1 MAPFVGPFRFSAFFR
16 EVISGYHRLMTG
28 MVLEGTERALIDGC
42 RRGEREAFQTL
53 FETYQ
58 DKIYSIALR
67 FSGNE
72 AVAMD
77 IAQDTFLKLFSSMA
91 DFRGDSSF
99 GTWVYR
105 LVVNSCLDHRRRSWR
120 LIPIAGEVMALM
132 RAPGDAL
139 HGLLHSEM
147 RGRVQGAVEKLP
159 AEQRI
164 VVVLRYTEGLAYEEI
179 AAVVG
184 CSMGTVAS
192 RLNRAHKTLERRL
205 SHLKGSSHE

>member
-1 MAPFVGPFRFSAFFR
+1 
-16 EVISGYHRLMTG
+16 MTW
-28 MVLEGTERALIDGC
+28 MVLQGSDRDLIEGC
-42 RRGEREAFQTL
+42 RRGERAAFHTL

-72 AVAMD
+72 ALAMD

-91 DFRGDSSF
+91 DFRGDSAFS
-99 GTWVYR
+99 TWVYR
-105 LVVNSCLDHRRRSWR
+105 LVVNSCLDHKRRSWR
-120 LIPIAGEVMALM
+120 LIPIADEVVALL

-179 AAVVG
+179 ADALG
-184 CSMGTVAS
+184 CSTGTVAS
-192 RLNRAHKTLERRL
+192 RLNRAHKTLGRRL
-205 SHLKGSSHE
+205 SHLKGASHV

>member
-1 MAPFVGPFRFSAFFR
+1 MSW
-16 EVISGYHRLMTG
+16 
-28 MVLEGTERALIDGC
+28 MVLEGSDRELIEGC
-42 RRGEREAFQTL
+42 RRGERDAFRAL

-72 AVAMD
+72 ALAMD
-77 IAQDTFLKLFSSMA
+77 IAQDTFLKLFSSIA
-91 DFRGDSSF
+91 EFRGDSAF

-105 LVVNSCLDHRRRSWR
+105 LVVNSCLDHKRRAWR
-120 LIPIAGEVMALM
+120 LIPLADEVMAVL

-147 RGRVQGAVEKLP
+147 RGRVQFAVGKLP
-159 AEQRI
+159 ADQRI

-179 AAVVG
+179 ATVLG
-184 CSMGTVAS
+184 CSVGTVAS
-192 RLNRAHKTLERRL
+192 RLNRAHKALGRRL
-205 SHLKGSSHE
+205 SHLKGSSHV

>member
-1 MAPFVGPFRFSAFFR
+1 MS
-16 EVISGYHRLMTG
+16 G
-28 MVLEGTERALIDGC
+28 MVLEGAERDLIEGC
-42 RRGEREAFQTL
+42 RRGERDAYRAL

-67 FSGNE
+67 FSGDE
-72 AVAMD
+72 ALAMD
-77 IAQDTFLKLFSSMA
+77 IAQDTFLKLFSSM
-91 DFRGDSSF
+91 
-99 GTWVYR
+99 
-105 LVVNSCLDHRRRSWR
+105 
-120 LIPIAGEVMALM
+120 
-132 RAPGDAL
+132 
-139 HGLLHSEM
+139 
-147 RGRVQGAVEKLP
+147 VEKLP

-205 SHLKGSSHE
+205 WHLKGSSHE

>member
-1 MAPFVGPFRFSAFFR
+1 
-16 EVISGYHRLMTG
+16 MTW
-28 MVLEGTERALIDGC
+28 MVLQGSDRDLIEGC
-42 RRGEREAFQTL
+42 RRGEPEAFHTL

-72 AVAMD
+72 ALAMD

-91 DFRGDSSF
+91 DFRCDSSF
-99 GTWVYR
+99 ATWVYR
-105 LVVNSCLDHRRRSWR
+105 LVVNSCLDHKRRSWR
-120 LIPIAGEVMALM
+120 LIPIADDVMAIL

-147 RGRVQGAVEKLP
+147 QGRVQSAVDKLP
-159 AEQRI
+159 ADQRI

-179 AAVVG
+179 AAVLG
-184 CSMGTVAS
+184 CSIGTVAS
-192 RLNRAHKTLERRL
+192 RLNRAHKVLGRRL
-205 SHLKGSSHE
+205 SHLKGSSHV

>member
-1 MAPFVGPFRFSAFFR
+1 
-16 EVISGYHRLMTG
+16 MTW
-28 MVLEGTERALIDGC
+28 MVLQGSDRDLIEGC
-42 RRGEREAFQTL
+42 RRGEREAFHAL

-105 LVVNSCLDHRRRSWR
+105 LVVNGCLDHRRRSWR
-120 LIPIAGEVMALM
+120 LIPVAGEVMALM

-179 AAVVG
+179 AEVLG
-184 CSMGTVAS
+184 CSLGTVAS
-192 RLNRAHKTLERRL
+192 RLNRAHKALERRL
-205 SHLKGSSHE
+205 SHMKGNSGV